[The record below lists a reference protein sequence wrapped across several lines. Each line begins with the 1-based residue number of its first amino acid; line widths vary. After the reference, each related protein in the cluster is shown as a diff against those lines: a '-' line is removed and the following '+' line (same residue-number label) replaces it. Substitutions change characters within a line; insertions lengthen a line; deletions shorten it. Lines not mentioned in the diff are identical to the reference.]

1 MGYILENVI
10 ERKPIEASYYPDYQ
24 GGIEYRKMNL
34 TKKQWAT
41 YIGIFILRNL
51 GSFLKLALMICL
63 IPLFML
69 GADVMKGNIDVE
81 LTMNEISGMLIILLG
96 IMIYL
101 FFVKR

>member
-1 MGYILENVI
+1 MGYILENVV

-24 GGIEYRKMNL
+24 GHIEYERVKL

-63 IPLFML
+63 IPLFLL

-81 LTMNEISGMLIILLG
+81 LTMNEISGMLIVFTG

-101 FFVKR
+101 FFVKK

>member
-1 MGYILENVI
+1 MSYTLENVV
-10 ERKPIEASYYPDYQ
+10 ERKPIEASYYPGYQ

-34 TKKQWAT
+34 TKKQWAV
-41 YIGIFILRNL
+41 YIGMFILRNL

-63 IPLFML
+63 IPLFIL
-69 GADVMKGNIDVE
+69 GADIMKGNVDAE
-81 LTMNEISGMLIILLG
+81 MTMNQISGMLVIFTG